1 MNAVSSTSA
10 AARVAGRSLS
20 DRLLAALPLLSVY
33 LWLSAV
39 YVVEVWRRVTP
50 WLFGDE
56 LEHTQISRAIAA
68 TGHPARR
75 GTPIAAHSIYDYMLA
90 PIWLIQH
97 VPTAYAGVKYV
108 DVLAMTAVVFPTYF
122 LARLVCGRHASLFAA
137 IGAGVIPAV
146 AYTGYIVEE
155 NIAYP
160 YAALCFFVIAKAL
173 MEFRGGRSG
182 RRWAILALA
191 LSVVA
196 PFVRGE
202 LAVVPA
208 VALLAAIF
216 MAWSSERARVRRR
229 SWSIGDWVG
238 AVVLVLGG
246 IFLVSAVASHHSF
259 AWMVSTR
266 LYKHRMINMT
276 GWAAGSLAI
285 GIGVVPLA
293 AGLAALV
300 RVRGDERTP
309 QVRAFR
315 SVTLAA
321 LICFGL
327 YTAVKATYLAYSFGT
342 RVEERNLIYIA
353 PLLFVGTA
361 FVLDRRRINAWA
373 LAAATAFAVYL
384 VGYAMYHPTQFPY
397 EMQLSLYSDALGL
410 AILQEA
416 NRVLAWTPATARVV
430 LIVIALAGTL
440 LLAGIARWRDRP
452 RVAAVL
458 ALVLAVGILAWT
470 ATGELSAALASNR
483 AGRQAA
489 ATLKH
494 PFSWVDDVVH
504 GAPTLYLGA
513 GEADPNPENLLE
525 FWNRSIT
532 RVSSLDGTVGGPGP
546 SGGPNIAA
554 DGTTD
559 LGNGPAQP
567 HAQFAY
573 AVEDYPCVDLAGDL
587 VAEHPYRAG
596 GMTKRWRLLRLT
608 TPNRLRA
615 MCTGIYADGWTGA
628 GDSTYYR
635 FSGRRNGWLRVVV
648 SRRDWGEPTGPSP
661 VHIQVTGLAIND
673 NHQPVLTAVQQ
684 QTDGTIDSGQTKVVW
699 VRAPGAP
706 FGVHVI
712 VDHKFVPADIDPS
725 SQDRRLLGA
734 EVSYR
739 YFEKLPR
746 HASATRGGF

>member
-1 MNAVSSTSA
+1 VNAVSSTSA
-10 AARVAGRSLS
+10 APRVAGRSLS

-39 YVVEVWRRVTP
+39 YVVEVWKRPTP

-56 LEHTQISRAIAA
+56 LEHTQLSRAIAS
-68 TGHPARR
+68 TGHAARR
-75 GTPIAAHSIYDYMLA
+75 GTPIAAHSLYDYMLA

-108 DVLAMTAVVFPTYF
+108 DVLVMTAVVFPTYF

-160 YAALCFFVIAKAL
+160 WAALCFFVIAKAL
-173 MEFRGGRSG
+173 VEFRAGRSG
-182 RRWAILALA
+182 RRWAILALVV
-191 LSVVA
+191 SVVA

-202 LAVVPA
+202 LAVVPGI
-208 VALLAAIF
+208 ALLAAIF
-216 MAWSSERARVRRR
+216 MAWSSDRARVRRR
-229 SWSIGDWVG
+229 SWSTGDWVG
-238 AVVLVLGG
+238 TVVLVLGG
-246 IFLVSAVASHHSF
+246 IFVLSGVASHHSF

-285 GIGVVPLA
+285 GIGVVPLV

-300 RVRGDERTP
+300 RTRDEQRTP

-321 LICFGL
+321 LVGFGL
-327 YTAVKATYLAYSFGT
+327 YTAVKATYLSYSFGT

-361 FVLDRRRINAWA
+361 FLLDRRRVNLWA
-373 LAAATAFAVYL
+373 LAASTIFAAYL

-416 NRVLAWTPATARVV
+416 NRVLAWTPSTARVV
-430 LIVIALAGTL
+430 LLAISVAGALLIAALV
-440 LLAGIARWRDRP
+440 RWRDRP
-452 RVAAVL
+452 RIAPTVSI
-458 ALVLAVGILAWT
+458 VLAVGILGWT
-470 ATGELSAALASNR
+470 ATGELAAAAASNR
-483 AGRQAA
+483 AGRDAA

-494 PFSWVDDVVH
+494 PFSWVDDATH
-504 GAPTLYLGA
+504 GKPTLYMGV

-532 RVSSLDGTVGGPGP
+532 RVSSLDATVGGPGP

-554 DGTTD
+554 DGTTYWT
-559 LGNGPAQP
+559 GSPTEPADI
-567 HAQFAY
+567 FDY
-573 AVEDYPCVDLAGDL
+573 AVEDYPCVDFAGDL
-587 VAEHPYRAG
+587 VGTHPYRAG
-596 GMTKRWRLLRLT
+596 GTIRHWYLVRLT
-608 TPNRLRA
+608 QPNRLRA
-615 MCTGIYADGWTGA
+615 MCTGIYPDGWTGA
-628 GDSTYYR
+628 GDSTYFR
-635 FSGRRNGWLRVVV
+635 FSGGDHGWLRVVV
-648 SRRDWGEPTGPSP
+648 SRRDWGGPTGPSP
-661 VHIQVTGLAIND
+661 VHIQVAKMTIND
-673 NHQPVLTAVQQ
+673 NEQPVLAAVQQ
-684 QTDGTIDSGQTKVVW
+684 QMDGTIDSSQTKVVW
-699 VRAPGAP
+699 VRAPDERFA
-706 FGVHVI
+706 VHVI
-712 VDHKFVPADIDPS
+712 VDHKFIPADIDSS
-725 SQDRRLLGA
+725 SQDRRMLGA

-739 YFEKLPR
+739 YFAKLPPQ
-746 HASATRGGF
+746 ATPTRNGF